1 MYKKVILSILL
12 FSILD
17 ASAQSKIK
25 KDRSAIKEMCGCFEV
40 TFNFSET
47 IKLNEI
53 DDYKASPDYITA
65 PVYELAIPIIDKKD
79 HISIQHILQVG
90 DDENTA
96 VVKHWRQDWLYQNR
110 NLYFYDV
117 SNNWTYNN
125 FSKADVRGQWTQK
138 VFQVDDSPRYEGTST
153 WIHVDGKSFW
163 ENKTPAPLPRREFS
177 KRKDYNVLMR
187 TNRHE
192 ITDYG
197 WFHGQN
203 NEKLQKTEGEDDQS
217 LAYEVGYNYYKKVE
231 DDKCKVAKDWWIN
244 NQDKWQIVRNVW
256 KDIYNLNNDLSLK
269 TNFNGKR
276 LYEYLLFS
284 KDYNEFSEIKELI
297 NSFVINK

>member
-1 MYKKVILSILL
+1 MYKKVILNILL
-12 FSILD
+12 FSILGV
-17 ASAQSKIK
+17 SAQSKIK
-25 KDRSAIKEMCGCFEV
+25 KDRNAIKEMCGCFEV

-53 DDYKASPDYITA
+53 KDYKPSPDYRTA
-65 PVYELAIPIIDKKD
+65 PVYELAVPIVDEKD
-79 HISIQHILQVG
+79 YISIQHILQVG
-90 DDENTA
+90 DEDNIA
-96 VVKHWRQDWLYQNR
+96 VVKHWRQDWIYQNR

-117 SNNWTYNN
+117 SNNWTYYN
-125 FSKADVRGQWTQK
+125 FSKTDVRGQWTQK
-138 VFQVDDSPRYEGTST
+138 VFQVDDSPRYEGKST

-203 NEKLQKTEGEDDQS
+203 NEKIKKTLGEEDQS
-217 LAYEVGYNYYKKVE
+217 LAYEVGYNYYKRVE

-269 TNFNGKR
+269 SKFNGKR

-284 KDYNEFSEIKELI
+284 NDYNEFSEIKELI
-297 NSFVINK
+297 YSFVINK

>member
-1 MYKKVILSILL
+1 
-12 FSILD
+12 
-17 ASAQSKIK
+17 
-25 KDRSAIKEMCGCFEV
+25 
-40 TFNFSET
+40 
-47 IKLNEI
+47 
-53 DDYKASPDYITA
+53 
-65 PVYELAIPIIDKKD
+65 
-79 HISIQHILQVG
+79 
-90 DDENTA
+90 
-96 VVKHWRQDWLYQNR
+96 
-110 NLYFYDV
+110 
-117 SNNWTYNN
+117 
-125 FSKADVRGQWTQK
+125 
-138 VFQVDDSPRYEGTST
+138 
-153 WIHVDGKSFW
+153 
-163 ENKTPAPLPRREFS
+163 
-177 KRKDYNVLMR
+177 MR

-192 ITDYG
+192 TTDYG

-284 KDYNEFSEIKELI
+284 NDYNEFSEIKELI